1 VDWLCSSLQAK
12 PIKAKIAAKEKR
24 VAQKK
29 KEHKEYQSTR
39 SASTIAKARCVAH
52 AHTTL
57 LSPVAPSFT
66 RALPM
71 TSSSL
76 GLRCSW
82 LSSGREV
89 VAMSSRSSPLLC
101 MP

>member
-52 AHTTL
+52 ADATL
-57 LSPVAPSFT
+57 LSPVAP
-66 RALPM
+66 
-71 TSSSL
+71 
-76 GLRCSW
+76 
-82 LSSGREV
+82 
-89 VAMSSRSSPLLC
+89 
-101 MP
+101 